1 MFDTDSGSLR
11 AGGDSSASKGRLR
24 RSLRLSISKTMLLI
38 FLAIIC
44 LSGAAVVIVGNWVQD
59 RSVHEIAAAES
70 KRTAGLIF
78 QHLYS
83 VMRKGWTSE
92 EVRDVITRI
101 NATLPDVH
109 VLVVR
114 SEQVARQFGEDDE
127 NRKLRLQDAIVAQS
141 LADGQE
147 RLISE
152 GETLR
157 FVYPLPVQDE
167 CVGCHSN
174 AMPGSINGVIDIHF
188 PVSKLRVPLEFTMHT
203 VISVFVVVFLVLF
216 VLVLANVRFL
226 IAKPIIKLTQ
236 DIDAIVKSHDLTKRA
251 QGRSFLWLHEVRSLA
266 GNFNRMMAKLQHSHE
281 ELSRLSIT
289 DPLTGL
295 KNRRHFEELFAEEL
309 LRAERYRHQ
318 VALIMIDLDGFKA
331 VNDTWGHAVGDEILR
346 RVAHV
351 MSSHVRTVDIVTR
364 LGGDEF
370 AVLVPETGREGAA
383 NLAAKLSELISAQRI
398 EMDGGKFAS
407 VGASAGI
414 ATYPEDGASQED
426 VKKCAD
432 DAMYEEKKLRKAK
445 HQ

>member
-1 MFDTDSGSLR
+1 M
-11 AGGDSSASKGRLR
+11 
-24 RSLRLSISKTMLLI
+24 
-38 FLAIIC
+38 
-44 LSGAAVVIVGNWVQD
+44 
-59 RSVHEIAAAES
+59 
-70 KRTAGLIF
+70 
-78 QHLYS
+78 
-83 VMRKGWTSE
+83 
-92 EVRDVITRI
+92 
-101 NATLPDVH
+101 
-109 VLVVR
+109 
-114 SEQVARQFGEDDE
+114 
-127 NRKLRLQDAIVAQS
+127 
-141 LADGQE
+141 ADGQE

-216 VLVLANVRFL
+216 VLVLANVSFL

-236 DIDAIVKSHDLTKRA
+236 DIDAIIKSHDLTKRA
-251 QGRSFLWLHEVRSLA
+251 QGGSFLWLHEVRSLA

-309 LRAERYRHQ
+309 VRAERYRHP

-331 VNDTWGHAVGDEILR
+331 VNDTWGHAVGDEMLR
-346 RVAHV
+346 RVAQI

-370 AVLVPETGREGAA
+370 AVLVPETGRDGAA
-383 NLAAKLSELISAQRI
+383 NLAAKLSELISAERI

-414 ATYPEDGASQED
+414 ATYPEDGACQEE

-445 HQ
+445 RQTMRGD